1 MRIIYTRIFFF
12 SPKLHRLNSCK
23 RCRATFVTEKQRTK
37 IKEKIGNEFYLVCI
51 VIYYSIDSNLRLEM
65 IFLIPFVI

>member
-23 RCRATFVTEKQRTK
+23 RRRATFVTEKQRTK

>member
-12 SPKLHRLNSCK
+12 PKLHRLNSCK
-23 RCRATFVTEKQRTK
+23 RRRATFVTEKQRTK

-51 VIYYSIDSNLRLEM
+51 VIYYSIDSNL
-65 IFLIPFVI
+65 ISFGNDFF